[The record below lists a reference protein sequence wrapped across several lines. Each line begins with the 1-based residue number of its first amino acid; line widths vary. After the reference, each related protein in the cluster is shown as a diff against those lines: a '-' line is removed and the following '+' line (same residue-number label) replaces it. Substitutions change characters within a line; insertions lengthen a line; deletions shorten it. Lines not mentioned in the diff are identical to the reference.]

1 MNSRDKLDQS
11 LFRSAKYNP
20 DHVLHR
26 HLPPRKQ
33 TGYNL
38 RDKSHNLTL
47 PQSVN
52 ATLKQNFVPTLRIG
66 YVQFFVRT
74 DHYTLVLSP

>member
-1 MNSRDKLDQS
+1 MFTLDRSPDAPSRTYANLLTTPTCQTLDELRDKLDQS

-38 RDKSHNLTL
+38 RDKSHNLTFPKAL
-47 PQSVN
+47 MQ
-52 ATLKQNFVPTLRIG
+52 
-66 YVQFFVRT
+66 
-74 DHYTLVLSP
+74 H